1 MRHNLHYLDM
11 GNIHFLKKKIF
22 YFSWSLHNLLSKKKN
37 NNKLRPELD
46 YPIKN
51 WGIAANLSNSN

>member
-11 GNIHFLKKKIF
+11 GNIHFLNKKKKI
-22 YFSWSLHNLLSKKKN
+22 YFSWSLHNLLSKKN
-37 NNKLRPELD
+37 NSKLRTELD

-51 WGIAANLSNSN
+51 CGIAANLSNSN